1 MKIKTFVTTPSDI
14 ERERRWWLID
24 AEGQT
29 LGRLASKIA
38 PILQGKN
45 KPIYTPNLDTGDY
58 VVVINAG
65 KIAVTGKRMDDKMYY
80 RHSNYPSGLTETN
93 LRDMLALH
101 PDRPL
106 LFAIRGMLPKTRL
119 GRQMIKK
126 LKIYAGPDHPH
137 AAQNPQPLTLEL

>member
-1 MKIKTFVTTPSDI
+1 MRIKTFVTTPTDI
-14 ERERRWWLID
+14 ERERRWWVID

-45 KPIYTPNLDTGDY
+45 KAIYTPNLDTGDY
-58 VVVINAG
+58 VVVINAA
-65 KIAVTGKRMDDKMYY
+65 KVYVTGKRMDDKMYY
-80 RHSNYPSGLTETN
+80 RHSQYPSGLTETN
-93 LRDMLALH
+93 LRDLLAKF

-106 LFAIRGMLPKTRL
+106 MIAIRGMLPKTRL

-126 LKIYAGPDHPH
+126 LKIYAGSEHPH

>member
-1 MKIKTFVTTPSDI
+1 MRIKTFVTTPTDI
-14 ERERRWWLID
+14 ERERRWWVID

-45 KPIYTPNLDTGDY
+45 KAIYTPNLDTGDY
-58 VVVINAG
+58 VVVINAS
-65 KIAVTGKRMDDKMYY
+65 KVAVTGKRMDDKMYY
-80 RHSNYPSGLTETN
+80 RHSQYPSGLTETN
-93 LRDMLALH
+93 LRDLLEKF

-106 LFAIRGMLPKTRL
+106 MIAIRGMLPKTRL

-126 LKIYAGPDHPH
+126 LKIYAGSEHPH